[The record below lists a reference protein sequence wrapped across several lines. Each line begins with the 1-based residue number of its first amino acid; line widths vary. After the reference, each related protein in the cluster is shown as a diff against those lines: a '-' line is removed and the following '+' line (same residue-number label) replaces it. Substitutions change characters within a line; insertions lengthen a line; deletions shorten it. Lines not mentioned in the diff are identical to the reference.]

1 VGFGQLNIVV
11 MALVKGAGEGNNPDQ
26 PWPPFCDLKRAG
38 ALRAS
43 LMAQVQTDSITGPPI
58 SECIE
63 KSLATREQ
71 DLDPRTLNQYRFT
84 PERFRRFLE
93 AQNVVHMREMNH
105 WRSVFAE
112 SPKGWPTP
120 LLPELANTAPRVS
133 KRWEAPPPATDD
145 AMAWG
150 ARTPPNSRFSGK
162 FQLVTI
168 E

>member
-11 MALVKGAGEGNNPDQ
+11 MALAKGAGEGNNPDQ

-71 DLDPRTLNQYRFT
+71 DLDPRTLNQHRFA

-93 AQNVVHMREMNH
+93 TQNVVHMREI
-105 WRSVFAE
+105 E
-112 SPKGWPTP
+112 P
-120 LLPELANTAPRVS
+120 LAIGLRRKPQRLANSLTSGTGKYSTKSV
-133 KRWEAPPPATDD
+133 E
-145 AMAWG
+145 AMAG
-150 ARTPPNSRFSGK
+150 SATGHRRCHGLGRTNTAQFKILR
-162 FQLVTI
+162 
-168 E
+168 